1 MKEQNERTEK
11 DKQEKKA
18 KKSWW
23 KGEKRFYLLTA
34 IGCAIALTAIIVVAV
49 AISGDKTTEQVG
61 NEPSGGDTVVVVP
74 PDNDEPADG
83 GNNDDEQVVV
93 KPDEGMVA
101 PIAAA
106 NVSNE
111 YGFYHNV
118 TLNWFYEHEGVDFVA
133 DAGTEIVAVA
143 AGKIESI
150 YKDDILSGTEIT
162 VDHGDGLKTV
172 YRFVTE
178 IDGLKV
184 GDSVDKGET
193 IATVAEANG
202 NEYKDGSHLH
212 FEVYK
217 DGVNVDPTIYLTL
230 EEK

>member
-61 NEPSGGDTVVVVP
+61 NEPSGGNTAVVLP

-83 GNNDDEQVVV
+83 DNNDDEQVVG

-101 PIAAA
+101 PIASG

-111 YGFYHNV
+111 YGFYHNI
-118 TLNWFYEHEGVDFVA
+118 TLNWFYEHEGVDFAV